1 LEQSAVAA
9 AAAALASQEVAEAA
23 VANVE
28 DSVDEATEK
37 ANEAAA
43 AALEAAQSALEAA
56 QDALAAAESAA
67 EAANSASTIDPDNFA
82 TAAQGDNADTAFG
95 WGNHASAGY
104 AADSAVVKLTGN
116 QTIAGTK
123 TFSSTVAGSI
133 NGNAATVTNGVYT
146 TGNQTIEGI
155 KTFSSSPVV
164 PDATTSTQAVNKGQL
179 DAIASQSGITSATA
193 VTASGTSVDFT
204 GIPAWVKRVTVMF
217 SGVSTNGSS
226 LMQIQLGDAGGVETT
241 TYVGVTQV
249 GSTPTAHSSGFLID
263 AGGPNAAIIRQGSVT
278 LTNISTNTWVAAI
291 STCWSSNT
299 IVVTGSGSKTLS
311 DTLDRI
317 RITTVNGTDTFD
329 AGTIN
334 ILYEG

>member
-1 LEQSAVAA
+1 LEQSATAA
-9 AAAALASQEVAEAA
+9 AAAALASQGVAEAA

-67 EAANSASTIDPDNFA
+67 EAAASASTIDPDNFA

-123 TFSSTVAGSI
+123 TFSSTIAG
-133 NGNAATVTNGVYT
+133 TTNTQVSLT
-146 TGNQTIEGI
+146 DDQTIAGV

-164 PDATTSTQAVNKGQL
+164 PNASTATQALAFGQVSTANAAPVKTALNASGDAPIYACRAWVNFNGTGTVAIRASGNVSSITDNGTGDYRVNFTTAMPDVNYFVTAFPGSNNTNTVIAYESDFSVRTTSSIRCTVFAINVDVFDSNSVNV
-179 DAIASQSGITSATA
+179 AI
-193 VTASGTSVDFT
+193 F
-204 GIPAWVKRVTVMF
+204 R
-217 SGVSTNGSS
+217 
-226 LMQIQLGDAGGVETT
+226 
-241 TYVGVTQV
+241 
-249 GSTPTAHSSGFLID
+249 
-263 AGGPNAAIIRQGSVT
+263 
-278 LTNISTNTWVAAI
+278 
-291 STCWSSNT
+291 
-299 IVVTGSGSKTLS
+299 
-311 DTLDRI
+311 
-317 RITTVNGTDTFD
+317 
-329 AGTIN
+329 
-334 ILYEG
+334 

>member
-1 LEQSAVAA
+1 MTIYRGTGGGGNATTDTEVALLTQLEQSAVAA

-37 ANEAAA
+37 ANEAAT

-67 EAANSASTIDPDNFA
+67 EAAASASTIDPDNFA

-95 WGNHASAGY
+95 WGDHASAGY

-123 TFSSTVAGSI
+123 TFSSTIAG
-133 NGNAATVTNGVYT
+133 TTNTQVSL
-146 TGNQTIEGI
+146 TGDQTIEGI

-164 PDATTSTQAVNKGQL
+164 PNATTPTQAVNKGQMEA
-179 DAIASQSGITSATA
+179 AITAGVTTAHILTATA
-193 VTASGTSVDFT
+193 GAAAGTV
-204 GIPAWVKRVTVMF
+204 G
-217 SGVSTNGSS
+217 
-226 LMQIQLGDAGGVETT
+226 
-241 TYVGVTQV
+241 TY
-249 GSTPTAHSSGFLID
+249 AF
-263 AGGPNAAIIRQGSVT
+263 
-278 LTNISTNTWVAAI
+278 
-291 STCWSSNT
+291 
-299 IVVTGSGSKTLS
+299 
-311 DTLDRI
+311 
-317 RITTVNGTDTFD
+317 

-334 ILYEG
+334 NNSNIGAGTTIAGSSLFYAGLRTTSGTLNTLSTSGGLSGTWRAMGFKPIRADDFSLNREATLWLRIS